1 MQVSRFGSLQIFVDR
16 PGTPGRPE
24 DPAVSFSPSAALVH
38 HRDGNDVVLFSPP
51 EQGLTTC
58 TGNPGK
64 EKPDSPEGY
73 HSHQNA
79 EFLKPSP
86 TVPIGRL
93 RAKKTDGET
102 LLDRIVLNNTEAA
115 QTFAHLLPALKAAFA
130 GQQGSEAPPGTTLF
144 ESKPHLRIEA

>member
-24 DPAVSFSPSAALVH
+24 DPAVSFAPSAALVH

-51 EQGLTTC
+51 DQGLATC
-58 TGNPGK
+58 SGNPGK
-64 EKPDSPEGY
+64 EKPDSPDGY
-73 HSHQNA
+73 NTHQQA
-79 EFLKPSP
+79 EFLKPAP
-86 TVPIGRL
+86 TVAIGTLGSKQADR
-93 RAKKTDGET
+93 ET
-102 LLDRIVLNNTEAA
+102 LLDRIALNDSPAA
-115 QTFAHLLPALKAAFA
+115 QAFARILPALKAAFA